1 MSQTVNCAV
10 ECINGCILGED
21 CPHKEYAQ
29 KASEFVQTVSID
41 KMHEIAEAAR
51 LKKMMAPPQWVIPD
65 EI

>member
-10 ECINGCILGED
+10 ECVNGCILGED
-21 CPHKEYAQ
+21 CPNKEYANQ
-29 KASEFVQTVSID
+29 ASEFVQTVSID

-51 LKKMMAPPQWVIPD
+51 LKKMMEPPKWVIPD